1 MVQFR
6 PAAER
11 GRFDP
16 PVVEDFSAAI
26 SADGQRNIQRAQQQ
40 AQQLNRIAEQEYR
53 QAIDPNNFAAYNTLK
68 QFSKTA
74 ADYVAKVN
82 EQTQKDIQDGED
94 WNFLFGNDN
103 PQMDVVEDVATAAAD
118 MQLQQTADT
127 AKGIE
132 LAFGSPALSNEF
144 YRRNSGIGKGLQN
157 ERMMLVNARTQYPAF
172 LMDYRDSDRQITI
185 PGLGTDSARNWL
197 ELDDP
202 SIVAAVHQQARYDFI
217 KERGLQYATK
227 RNFVKEFGNSALAAE
242 GNAATNILNNNAK
255 RNRQVVV
262 DQFVGLASD
271 TAANEDFDPATY
283 NQFVMDLANAGS
295 GLTVGEADK
304 KIAAAYIS
312 SYENQ
317 GNEDALNRLLLQP
330 RRYNEDGTPVKG
342 TRFGDTPAL
351 ASDIRNAIDRIKA
364 RDKKQNKEDA
374 ESLVAVARTKLKG
387 AKSVEEA
394 NAISAEYAPL
404 IRAKDPD
411 VADSFVKN
419 QEKYRIDDNEQLNAQ
434 YLLDEQANGFFRSDD
449 FYTDVFNKGGITRA
463 TLKTLVEGNDA
474 KKLPPSVNTGITA
487 AAGVYKTRI
496 AENAG
501 LRIDTSQPQP
511 IFASKGSGKWSAMSV
526 ASATELSKQYQA
538 DLKKVAVDAY
548 NNAPPGSSEADKLK
562 LAQAAIAQFN
572 KTEVE
577 APNGAYNFDA
587 LKFINYNQADP
598 SATGD
603 LKYNTEN
610 KVEQVRALNLYKKL
624 QQTDAA
630 KYVRTMNV
638 FDNMGNLG
646 GKPIPWF
653 EDYTPGE
660 APSPAMTTFYSARRG
675 DKVFDL
681 ATTQEYQRIVVEEH
695 RIDPKLEATAD
706 RLKVPPLMLLNQQLN
721 AYGLTNAVVYPT
733 NLTGETE
740 TKGVKY
746 DADGNEVYVGG
757 PVGGYEGDGQKG
769 DGGPYDVADGQGGS
783 GQLTPWQGAQW
794 FMRAGFSPRGAAYL
808 AGNIQ
813 TESNWIPDRPAWD
826 DVGAPAGGLVS
837 WRGQRLLQ
845 LQQEYGGTEVQ
856 YLTTEQQLQY
866 MLKEL
871 SNPDGPYYG
880 AYEIFRDP
888 RSTQRD
894 LIRASKIFWGYG
906 VEGDR
911 YQQAESI
918 IQQMKARGQL

>member
-53 QAIDPNNFAAYNTLK
+53 QAIDPNNFAAYDTLK

-157 ERMMLVNARTQYPAF
+157 ERMMLVNARTQYPSF
-172 LMDYRDSDRQITI
+172 LMSYRDSDRQITI

-255 RNRQVVV
+255 RNRDVVI

-364 RDKKQNKEDA
+364 RDKKQNREAA
-374 ESLVAVARTKLKG
+374 EALEAEARTKLEN
-387 AKSVEEA
+387 AESVEEA
-394 NAISAEYAPL
+394 NAIAAEYAPQ
-404 IRAKDPD
+404 IRAADPD

-419 QEKYRIDDNEQLNAQ
+419 QEKYRIDDNEALNAQ
-434 YLLDEQANGFFRSDD
+434 YLLDEQANGFFRSDN
-449 FYTDVFNKGGITRA
+449 FYRDVFNKGGITRP

-501 LRIDTSQPQP
+501 LKIDTSEPQP
-511 IFASKGSGKWSAMSV
+511 IFASRGSGKWSAMSV

-538 DLKKVAVDAY
+538 DLKKAATDAY
-548 NNAPPGSSEADKLK
+548 NNAPPGSSEADKIK
-562 LAQAAIAQFN
+562 LAQAAVERFN

-577 APNGAYNFDA
+577 DQNGAYNFDA
-587 LKFINYNQADP
+587 LKFINYDAADP
-598 SATGD
+598 SRTGE
-603 LKYNTEN
+603 LKYKTKNEL
-610 KVEQVRALNLYKKL
+610 EQVRALNLYKKL

-630 KYVRTMNV
+630 KYVRSMYV

-660 APSPAMTTFYSARRG
+660 APSTAMSTFYSARRG

-681 ATTQEYQRIVVEEH
+681 ATVQQYQQAVVEDH
-695 RIDPKLEATAD
+695 YIHDDLKATAE
-706 RLKVPPLMLLNQQLN
+706 RLKVNPLMLLNQQLN
-721 AYGLTNAVVYPT
+721 AYGLTNSVVYPT
-733 NLTGETE
+733 DLTGETK
-740 TKGVKY
+740 TKAIPEPQEG
-746 DADGNEVYVGG
+746 DWVGG
-757 PVGGYEGDGQKG
+757 PRPVSEQVFSGQ
-769 DGGPYDVADGQGGS
+769 GGPYDVADGQGDS
-783 GQLTPWQGAQW
+783 GQMTPWQGAQY

-813 TESNWIPDRPAWD
+813 TESGWIPDRPAWD

-845 LQQEYGGTEVQ
+845 LQQEYGGTEVH

-880 AYEIFRDP
+880 AYEIFRNP